1 MAVHILLMTF
11 LAPVLALAA
20 RRTMRAALAPM
31 KGVLAHVEIAAAVQ
45 LAMVWAWHA
54 PPVLAAAHGSH
65 VLHVAMQATLLAS
78 ALWFWASLFAI
89 SGNSRWRGI
98 VALLFTSKIFCLLGI
113 LFLFAPRAL
122 YPGPGPGNDA
132 AVVADQQAAGLL
144 MLVACPAAYVLTG
157 IVIAAQWFGD
167 LIESDK
173 KSRAA
178 EQAHALA

>member
-65 VLHVAMQATLLAS
+65 VLHIAMQATLLAS

-122 YPGPGPGNDA
+122 YPGPGSDAA

-167 LIESDK
+167 LIESDE
-173 KSRAA
+173 KSRTA